1 MASSRKPAVRSAAA
15 PVKPATDVKPSA
27 RLRAASAAQDATGK
41 AAKGKDQGKGKDKPK
56 AGSRADK
63 SSPAAAD
70 KMARP
75 ASTDDAPDGGKP
87 KKPKLLRDSFTIP
100 KAEYEVLATLKAR
113 AAKAG
118 RPVKKSEL
126 LRAGIKAL
134 AALPDLAFVSALIAV
149 PPLKTRRA
157 AKA

>member
-15 PVKPATDVKPSA
+15 PVKPATAVKPSA

-56 AGSRADK
+56 AGSG
-63 SSPAAAD
+63 AD

-75 ASTDDAPDGGKP
+75 ASPDDAPDGGKP